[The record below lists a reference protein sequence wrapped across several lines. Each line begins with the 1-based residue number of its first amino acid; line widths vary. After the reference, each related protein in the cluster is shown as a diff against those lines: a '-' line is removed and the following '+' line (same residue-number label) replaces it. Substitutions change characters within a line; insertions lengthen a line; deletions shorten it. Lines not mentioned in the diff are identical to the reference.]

1 MNWLAALVVLASA
14 QSQAEPPGATA
25 RGVEIATAR
34 VTIEIVRPAIVRQNG
49 GWQEVARDAPRP
61 QITRHGDSVLVEYQ

>member
-1 MNWLAALVVLASA
+1 MNWLTALVVLASA
-14 QSQAEPPGATA
+14 QSQAEPPATA

-34 VTIEIVRPAIVRQNG
+34 VTVEIVRPAVVRQNG

-61 QITRHGDSVLVEYQ
+61 QVTRHDEVILVEYQ